1 METFLSTLTIEQLK
15 ALKNTIKG
23 EIFSRKQK
31 VAPPVPPKKKV
42 HPIENRIRI
51 SNIQNMT
58 DEYEDTREDIMDAM
72 GDIRSTRIYVDQE
85 KREAIVTFENAEL
98 ASKAVH
104 LLRQKY
110 HEVKIF

>member
-1 METFLSTLTIEQLK
+1 MEGFLCTLTTEQLK

-23 EIFSRKQK
+23 ELFSRKQK
-31 VAPPVPPKKKV
+31 VVAPQPPKKV
-42 HPIENRIRI
+42 HPIDNRIRI

-58 DEYEDTREDIMDAM
+58 DEYEDTRDDIIDAM
-72 GDIRSTRIYVDQE
+72 GDIRSRRIFVDQE
-85 KREAIVTFENAEL
+85 KREAIITFDSSDL
-98 ASKAVH
+98 AGKAVH

>member
-1 METFLSTLTIEQLK
+1 MEGFLCTLTVEQLK

-23 EIFSRKQK
+23 ELFSRKQK
-31 VAPPVPPKKKV
+31 AVPPPQKKKV

-58 DEYEDTREDIMDAM
+58 DEYEDTREDIMDVM
-72 GDIRSTRIYVDQE
+72 GDVRSTRIYVDQE
-85 KREAIVTFENAEL
+85 KREAIITFENAEL
-98 ASKAVH
+98 AARAVH

>member
-1 METFLSTLTIEQLK
+1 MEGFLSTLTTEQLK
-15 ALKNTIKG
+15 SLKNTIKG
-23 EIFSRKQK
+23 ELFSRKQK
-31 VAPPVPPKKKV
+31 VAPPPQKKKV

-58 DEYEDTREDIMDAM
+58 DEYEDTREDIIDAM

-85 KREAIVTFENAEL
+85 KREAIVTFENSDL